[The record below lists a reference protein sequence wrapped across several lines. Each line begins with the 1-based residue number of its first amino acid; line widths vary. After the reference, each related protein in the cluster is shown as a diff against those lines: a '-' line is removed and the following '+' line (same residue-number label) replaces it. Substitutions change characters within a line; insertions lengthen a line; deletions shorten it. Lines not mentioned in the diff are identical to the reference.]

1 MLVLTTRTMSSQ
13 DTVQAA
19 ITAREVSH
27 AYEARDRRLQALAN
41 VSLEVRGGSFVSLIG
56 PSGCGKTTLLRA
68 LGGLLEPTGG
78 RVDINGRPPSEARRR
93 KAVGF
98 VFQDPS
104 LLPWR
109 TVFGN
114 VRLSLELN
122 GGGGADDSHKV
133 EEVLRAVQLEDFHE
147 FYPHELSG
155 GMRQRVAMA
164 RAMVTDPEVLLMD
177 EPFGALD
184 EITRAGMMYELL
196 DLWQRSPKTVMF
208 VTHSISEAV
217 LLSDRVL
224 VMSSQPGEI
233 IDDILIDIPRPR
245 SEAQE
250 RSEQFLDY
258 TFRIKN
264 ALRDGAV
271 GAQAS

>member
-1 MLVLTTRTMSSQ
+1 MTRIMSSQ
-13 DTVQAA
+13 KTVQAA
-19 ITAREVSH
+19 ISASEVSH
-27 AYEARDRRLQALAN
+27 AYEARDRRLQALTN
-41 VSLEVRGGSFVSLIG
+41 VSLEVGRGSFVSLIG

-68 LGGLLEPTGG
+68 LGGLLEPTCG
-78 RVDINGRPPSEARRR
+78 RVEMNGGPPSEALRR

-98 VFQDPS
+98 VFQDAS

-109 TVFGN
+109 NVFDN

-122 GGGGADDSHKV
+122 GGKGEDDVSRVNQVLKAV
-133 EEVLRAVQLEDFHE
+133 ELEKFQD

-177 EPFGALD
+177 EPFGSLD
-184 EITRAGMMYELL
+184 EITRATMRYELL
-196 DLWQRSPKTVMF
+196 DLWERSPKTVMF
-208 VTHSISEAV
+208 VTHSIIEAV

-224 VMSSQPGEI
+224 VMSSQPGTI
-233 IDDILIDIPRPR
+233 IDDICVDIPRPR
-245 SEAQE
+245 VEAQE

-264 ALRDGAV
+264 ALREGAV
-271 GAQAS
+271 GAQVT

>member
-1 MLVLTTRTMSSQ
+1 MAMSSQ
-13 DTVQAA
+13 NTVQAA
-19 ITAREVSH
+19 ITASEVSH
-27 AYEARDRRLQALAN
+27 AYEARDRRLHALSD
-41 VSLEVRGGSFVSLIG
+41 VSLEVGRGSFVSLIG

-68 LGGLLEPTGG
+68 LGGLLEPTSG
-78 RVDINGRPPSEARRR
+78 RVELIGRPPSEALRR

-98 VFQDPS
+98 VFQDAS

-109 TVFGN
+109 SVFGN

-122 GGGGADDSHKV
+122 GGSGADDTQKV
-133 EEVLRAVQLEDFHE
+133 EEVLRAVELERFQD

-184 EITRAGMMYELL
+184 EITRASMMYELL
-196 DLWQRSPKTVMF
+196 DLWERSPKTVLF
-208 VTHSISEAV
+208 VTHGITEAV

-224 VMSSQPGEI
+224 VMSSQPGTI
-233 IDDILIDIPRPR
+233 IDDFSIDLPRPR
-245 SEAQE
+245 AEVQE

-258 TFRIKN
+258 TLRIKN
-264 ALRDGAV
+264 ALREGAV
-271 GAQAS
+271 GAQVT

>member
-1 MLVLTTRTMSSQ
+1 MLVLTTKTMSSQ
-13 DTVQAA
+13 ETMQPA
-19 ITAREVSH
+19 ITASEVSH
-27 AYEARDRRLQALAN
+27 AYEARDRRLQALSN
-41 VSLEVRGGSFVSLIG
+41 VSVEVERGSFVSLIG

-68 LGGLLEPTGG
+68 MGGLLEPTSGMVHISG
-78 RVDINGRPPSEARRR
+78 APPSEALRR

-98 VFQDPS
+98 VFQDAS

-109 TVFGN
+109 NVFGN
-114 VRLSLELN
+114 VKLSLELN
-122 GGGGADDSHKV
+122 GGGRTDDAKKV
-133 EEVLRAVQLEDFHE
+133 REVLEAVELENFQD

-184 EITRAGMMYELL
+184 EITRASMMYELL
-196 DLWQRSPKTVMF
+196 DLWERSPKTVMF
-208 VTHSISEAV
+208 VTHSITEAV

-224 VMSSQPGEI
+224 VMSSQPGTI
-233 IDDILIDIPRPR
+233 IDDIRVDIPRPR

-250 RSEQFLDY
+250 RSERFLDY
-258 TFRIKN
+258 IFRIKN
-264 ALRDGAV
+264 ALREGAV
-271 GAQAS
+271 GAQVT